1 MFPDRHTLPILAA
14 IIICT
19 LPHFLNVAP
28 WVVVICLLLWTYT
41 AAAVHKNWTLPG
53 KVSRVTVTVA
63 LSILTMTT
71 HEGLTVEA
79 FVALLALMIS
89 LKLLE
94 SSVTRDRM
102 LTVIL
107 CYFLIVGG
115 LFFDDSI
122 IATFYMLFAVLC
134 TTAVLIYINQPTR
147 GLFLS
152 IKLSATLMIQA
163 MPLML
168 IMFLLF
174 PRIQGGL
181 WGRNTI
187 NSAQTGFSDEL
198 RFGSIAQLAKNP
210 AVAFRVEFNEEVPAR
225 NQLYWRGTVLWE
237 FDGSTWRRKKTRRG
251 IPPQLQE
258 TINPVTYTLT
268 LEPHN
273 QHWLIT
279 LDLPTNVSLK
289 RARLF
294 SDHTS
299 FSWRRI
305 SQRVSYVGES
315 YLNARTFGE
324 LGDQKTALQ
333 LPKEINPQTR
343 KLAASW
349 AKQALEPGEIVQL
362 ALNYFREQPFSYSL
376 TPGALT
382 DNTDTKDEEKD
393 LVDRFLFDSRK
404 GFCEHYA
411 SSFAYLMRAAGVP
424 ARIVVG
430 YLGGDV
436 NPYGGYLIVRQ
447 SDAHAWCEVWLPD
460 QGWARI
466 DPTAVVAPER
476 LQSDVADTLS
486 LGETT
491 RTWFSFRTGP
501 LGKWLKPIQSAWDLA
516 NSRWNQWVMGY
527 SASEQIGLFSRLG
540 VYLDGKKDL
549 AKRMSIFL
557 LIVLPLLF
565 LTAFITS
572 RPKKKAEDKVAEYWK
587 QYCEKLANIGVTK
600 PPGQGPMDY
609 MHAVLRQRPD
619 LDIPISEITAL
630 YIALRYKKN
639 IKQGDVKQLGTLV
652 KDFVP
657 QKQPLP

>member
-1 MFPDRHTLPILAA
+1 
-14 IIICT
+14 
-19 LPHFLNVAP
+19 
-28 WVVVICLLLWTYT
+28 
-41 AAAVHKNWTLPG
+41 
-53 KVSRVTVTVA
+53 
-63 LSILTMTT
+63 MTT
-71 HEGLTVEA
+71 HEGLTIEA

-122 IATFYMLFAVLC
+122 LATFYMLFAVLS
-134 TTAVLIYINQPTR
+134 TTAVMIYINQPTR
-147 GLFLS
+147 GLLVPV
-152 IKLSATLMIQA
+152 KLSATLMIQA
-163 MPLML
+163 TPLML

-198 RFGSIAQLAKNP
+198 RFGSIAQLAQNT
-210 AVAFRVEFNEEVPAR
+210 AVAFRVEFNGEMPAR
-225 NQLYWRGTVLWE
+225 NQLYWRGIVLGE
-237 FDGSTWRRKKTRRG
+237 FDGITWRRKKTGRG
-251 IPPQLQE
+251 IPSRVQE
-258 TINPVTYTLT
+258 TTRPVSYTLT

-273 QHWLIT
+273 EHWLIT
-279 LDLPTNVSLK
+279 LDLPTKVSLK
-289 RARLF
+289 RAWLF

-305 SQRVSYVGES
+305 SQRVAYVGES
-315 YLNARTFGE
+315 YLNAKTFGQS
-324 LGDQKTALQ
+324 GDQKTALR
-333 LPKEINPQTR
+333 LPKEMNPQTR
-343 KLAASW
+343 ELAASW
-349 AKQALEPGEIVQL
+349 AKQTQEPGEIVQL
-362 ALNYFREQPFSYSL
+362 ALNYFQEQPFSYSL
-376 TPGALT
+376 SPGVLT
-382 DNTDTKDEEKD
+382 DNTDTKAGKKD

-424 ARIVVG
+424 ARIVAG

-436 NPYGGYLIVRQ
+436 NPYGGYLVVRQ
-447 SDAHAWCEVWLPD
+447 SDAHAWCEVWLPAR
-460 QGWARI
+460 GWVRI
-466 DPTAVVAPER
+466 DPTAAVAPER
-476 LQSDVADTLS
+476 LRRDVSGALS
-486 LGETT
+486 PGETT
-491 RTWFSFRTGP
+491 RTSSFLLTGP
-501 LGKWLKPIQSAWDLA
+501 LGKWLKSIQSAWDLA

-540 VYLDGKKDL
+540 VYLDEKKDL
-549 AKRMSIFL
+549 AKRMSFFL

-565 LTAFITS
+565 LAAFLIS
-572 RPKKKAEDKVAEYWK
+572 RPKKKTEDKVAAYWK
-587 QYCEKLANIGVTK
+587 QYCEKLTNIGVVK

-609 MHAVLRQRPD
+609 MHAVLEQRPD
-619 LDIPISEITAL
+619 LDMSIGEITTL
-630 YIALRYKKN
+630 YIALRYKKK
-639 IKQGDVKQLGTLV
+639 IKQGDVRRLGTLV